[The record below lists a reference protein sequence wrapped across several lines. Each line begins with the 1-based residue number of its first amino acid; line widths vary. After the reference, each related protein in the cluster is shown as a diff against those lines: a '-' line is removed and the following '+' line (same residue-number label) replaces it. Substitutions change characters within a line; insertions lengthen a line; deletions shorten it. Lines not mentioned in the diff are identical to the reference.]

1 MTGASRGIGRG
12 IALQL
17 GEAGATVY
25 ITGRKLVDSQGDPT
39 AGTLKATAS
48 EVESRGGKCIPVQ
61 CDHSNDEEI
70 SALFEKIKTEQNGR
84 LDILVNNAYAAVQAI
99 SEYMGKPFWEQPLSM
114 WDTVNNVGLRNHYMC
129 TVYAAKMMVPRKS
142 GLIVN
147 ISSAGGLAYLFNVA
161 YGIGKEACD
170 RMAADCAV
178 ELRKHNVAHVS
189 IWPGPV
195 ITEHVD
201 DMLKASQNAKQKQM
215 FEGAESVEFTGK
227 CIVSLAKDPNLMSK
241 SGRILMTPE
250 LGREYNLVDVDG
262 RVIDSMRQINWL
274 LGRNPSTAWVQRWL
288 PNFIKMPFWMFAF
301 VIWRAQSTLC
311 VSWLSFLLALWI
323 SKSPRTIRLAPIHH
337 RRESDSLNRTTPTKA
352 LTRKLLAVFA
362 TVASAVEEQNCKDF
376 VNSVHII
383 PLQIKIMAKN
393 TTLTIR
399 LIWTHKSAV
408 MVN

>member
-1 MTGASRGIGRG
+1 MSLSGSVCIVTGASRGIGKG

-25 ITGRKLVDSQGDPT
+25 ITGRKLTDSQGDST
-39 AGTLKATAS
+39 TGTLTATAS

-61 CDHSNDEEI
+61 CDHSKDEEI
-70 SALFEKIKTEQNGR
+70 AALFEKVKTEQNGR

-201 DMLKASQNAKQKQM
+201 NMLKNSQNAKQKQL
-215 FEGAESVEFTGK
+215 FEGAESVEFAGK

-288 PNFIKMPFWMFAF
+288 PNFIKMPFWMFAL
-301 VIWRAQSTLC
+301 RG
-311 VSWLSFLLALWI
+311 
-323 SKSPRTIRLAPIHH
+323 SK
-337 RRESDSLNRTTPTKA
+337 
-352 LTRKLLAVFA
+352 F
-362 TVASAVEEQNCKDF
+362 
-376 VNSVHII
+376 
-383 PLQIKIMAKN
+383 
-393 TTLTIR
+393 
-399 LIWTHKSAV
+399 
-408 MVN
+408 